1 VFFGV
6 FDFFGKTPHM
16 TYIITAQL
24 VNSVGDWEFGRPAK
38 IANSLPFPSEFGV
51 SAFWAHVTEKSRTS
65 HKTILKPSR
74 PHRSTTYRCGLL
86 LQTE

>member
-1 VFFGV
+1 
-6 FDFFGKTPHM
+6 M
-16 TYIITAQL
+16 TNIITAQL

-51 SAFWAHVTEKSRTS
+51 SAFWAHVTEKHR
-65 HKTILKPSR
+65 TILKPSR
-74 PHRSTTYRCGLL
+74 PHRNTTYRCGLL